1 MGNLIPVEVIQQFI
15 FEIRGERVMI
25 DRHLA
30 KLYEVETRVLNQ
42 AVKRNIER
50 FPEEFMFQLTKEER
64 DEVITIC
71 DDLKPLRYAKTMPY
85 AFTEYGVAMLS
96 SVLKSQRA
104 IQVNI
109 QIIKAFVKLRKMLL
123 SHIELRR
130 KLEEMEKKYD
140 KQFKVVFDVI
150 NRLLEPPKEPKKKIG
165 FL

>member
-1 MGNLIPVEVIQQFI
+1 MPVEVIQQFI